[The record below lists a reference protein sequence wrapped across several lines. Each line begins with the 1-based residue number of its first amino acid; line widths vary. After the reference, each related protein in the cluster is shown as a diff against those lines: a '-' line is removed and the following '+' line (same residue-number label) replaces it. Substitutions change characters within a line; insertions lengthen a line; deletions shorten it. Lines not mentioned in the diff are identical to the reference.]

1 MTLSGSA
8 RRGLRV
14 QRHVDYVAYE
24 QSDGGV
30 RQRAQRR
37 AGSRVGASGFEGTLV
52 RGWRREVNRAGADC
66 APKSRDRLW
75 LDRLILML
83 LMSAVYPGNG
93 SLPFRKRGWEGVL
106 KPAAV
111 PASSWTGRKGVYGRH
126 EGMSAPFAART

>member
-75 LDRLILML
+75 LDRPILML

-93 SLPFRKRGWEGVL
+93 SLPFRKRGCRQPYRLHHEQAGKV
-106 KPAAV
+106 
-111 PASSWTGRKGVYGRH
+111 STGATKACQRLLLH
-126 EGMSAPFAART
+126 ALE